1 MKKIL
6 IDKICLRYFK
16 GVENKEIVLGDNI
29 NVVKGRN
36 GIGKSTIADAISW
49 VLFGTNQAGAT
60 KFGIK
65 TKDEHGN
72 EIEDVEHSVEI
83 VLSTNSMEVSP
94 YGAQDCVKTTKLTR
108 ILTETRKDDGSV
120 TNNYTYKVDGEV
132 ETAGDFK
139 KTVDAICPEEVFR
152 LCSSPYSFTQMDW
165 SEQRK
170 RLNEMFGVPS
180 VEDVTGGDKKY
191 DAIKELLEKDDV
203 DKILKHLNY
212 KRKEVQKNLDEVPV
226 RLEALKNVLPKTEDW
241 ADIEKRIKDKG
252 QEMAQTR
259 KSLTTIDNGG
269 ADLIRKQQNISTL
282 NLDYK
287 RKRIMEDSAQRKLGE
302 ILKANAEAKT
312 ACKKAVAEAEQNIE
326 DLKQKL
332 KSFDG
337 ALEKCDAR
345 MNELDAEKADGKEK
359 WKLVK
364 ARKWEWHEDDAFCPT
379 CKQPLPEDQ
388 VQKIMEESKK
398 AFLNN
403 QASDLKKLS
412 GDAARIKE
420 EVKKC
425 EETTEYFKTEQKTTQ
440 TQLSEA
446 ETALEEARKAQ
457 EEQAKNEEEEV
468 SVESL
473 LAAKPEYKQVCD
485 RIREKEAE
493 QEKPSDENMSEEDKK
508 LKAELETK
516 LKDLE
521 SEKEALTARFAV
533 KAQWEKVNAQIDALQ
548 ENRAQWKKQIDALD
562 EKIKA
567 ASDFQRRSCEVLE
580 ENVNR
585 RFKLVRWKMFRRQ
598 LDGTEKPWCECSVDG
613 VPYSDLNTAAKIN
626 AGLDITNT
634 LKRHYGVDVPCVIDN
649 AETVQEPL
657 YEGGQQIRLT
667 VTDDEDIVIGYENRD
682 EV

>member
-49 VLFGTNQAGAT
+49 VLFGTNQSGAT

-65 TKDEHGN
+65 TKDKDGR
-72 EIEDVEHSVEI
+72 EIEDVAHSVEI
-83 VLSTNSMEVSP
+83 SLSVLDEEEGLMCYV
-94 YGAQDCVKTTKLTR
+94 LTR
-108 ILTETRKDDGSV
+108 TLTETRKDDGSV

-139 KTVDAICPEEVFR
+139 KVVDAICPEEVFR

-226 RLEALKNVLPKTEDW
+226 RLEALKNVLPKAEDW
-241 ADIEKRIKDKG
+241 AAVEKLILEKRKEIT
-252 QEMAQTR
+252 ETR
-259 KSLTTIDNGG
+259 KNLNTIDNGG
-269 ADLIRKQQNISTL
+269 ADFIRKYQNISTL
-282 NLDYK
+282 NLDHK
-287 RKRIMEDSAQRKLGE
+287 RKRIMEESAQRRLGE
-302 ILKANAEAKT
+302 IIKANAEAKT
-312 ACKKAVAEAEQNIE
+312 ACKKAVAEAEQTVE
-326 DLKQKL
+326 DLQVKI
-332 KSFDG
+332 KSLD
-337 ALEKCDAR
+337 ESIERCNAR
-345 MNELDAEKADGKEK
+345 LNELETAKADGKEK
-359 WKLVK
+359 WKLIK
-364 ARKWEWHEDDAFCPT
+364 ARKWEWNEDDAFCPT
-379 CKQPLPEDQ
+379 CKQALPEDQ

-398 AFLNN
+398 TFLNN
-403 QASDLKKLS
+403 QASDLKKL
-412 GDAARIKE
+412 GDDAARIKE

-425 EETTEYFKTEQKTTQ
+425 EETTEYFKTQQKATQ
-440 TQLSEA
+440 TQLDKA
-446 ETALEEARKAQ
+446 ETELEEARKAQ
-457 EEQAKNEEEEV
+457 EEQAKKEEEKV
-468 SVESL
+468 SVETL
-473 LAAKPEYKQVCD
+473 LAEKPEYKQVCD
-485 RIREKEAE
+485 RIKKIEAE
-493 QEKPSDENMSEEDKK
+493 QEKPADEGMSEEDKK
-508 LKAELETK
+508 LKADVEKK

-521 SEKEALTARFAV
+521 SEREVLASRLAV
-533 KAQWEKVNAQIDALQ
+533 KAQWEKVNAQIVGLQ
-548 ENRAQWKKQIDALD
+548 EERTQWKEQIDSLD

-598 LDGTEKPWCECSVDG
+598 LDGTDKPWCECSVDG

>member
-65 TKDEHGN
+65 TKDKDGR
-72 EIEDVEHSVEI
+72 EIEDVAHSVEI
-83 VLSTNSMEVSP
+83 SLSVQNEQEGLTCYV
-94 YGAQDCVKTTKLTR
+94 LTR
-108 ILTETRKDDGSV
+108 SLTETRKDDGSV

-139 KTVDAICPEEVFR
+139 KVVDAICPEEVFR

-226 RLEALKNVLPKTEDW
+226 RLEALKNVLPKAEDW
-241 ADIEKRIKDKG
+241 AVVEKLILEKRKEIT
-252 QEMAQTR
+252 ETR
-259 KSLTTIDNGG
+259 KNLNTIDNGG
-269 ADLIRKQQNISTL
+269 ADFIRKYQNISTL
-282 NLDYK
+282 NLDHK
-287 RKRIMEDSAQRKLGE
+287 RKRIMEESAQLRLGE
-302 ILKANAEAKT
+302 IIKANAEAKT
-312 ACKKAVAEAEQNIE
+312 ACKKAVAEAEQNTE

-332 KSFDG
+332 KSFDV

-359 WKLVK
+359 WKLIK
-364 ARKWEWHEDDAFCPT
+364 ARTWEWNEDDAFCPT
-379 CKQPLPEDQ
+379 CKQALPEDQ

-403 QASDLKKLS
+403 QASDLKKL
-412 GDAARIKE
+412 GDDAARIKE

-425 EETTEYFKTEQKTTQ
+425 EENTEYFKTQQKATQ
-440 TQLSEA
+440 TQLDKAEA
-446 ETALEEARKAQ
+446 ELIEARKALEKQ
-457 EEQAKNEEEEV
+457 TKKEEEKV
-468 SVESL
+468 SVETL
-473 LAAKPEYKQVCD
+473 LAEKPEYKQVCD
-485 RIREKEAE
+485 RIKKIEAE
-493 QEKPSDENMSEEDKK
+493 QEKPADEGMSEEDKK
-508 LKAELETK
+508 LKADVEKK

-521 SEKEALTARFAV
+521 SEREVLASRLAV
-533 KAQWEKVNAQIDALQ
+533 KAQWEKVNAQIVGLQ
-548 ENRAQWKKQIDALD
+548 EERTQWKEQIDSLD

-567 ASDFQRRSCEVLE
+567 ASDFQKRSCEVLE

-598 LDGTEKPWCECSVDG
+598 LDGTDKPWCECSVDG

-649 AETVQEPL
+649 AETVLEPL
-657 YEGGQQIRLT
+657 YDGGQQIRLT
-667 VTDDEDIVIGYENRD
+667 VTEDEEMRIEYED
-682 EV
+682 

>member
-16 GVENKEIVLGDNI
+16 GVEKKEIVLGDNI

-49 VLFGTNQAGAT
+49 VLFGTNQSGAT

-65 TKDEHGN
+65 TKDKDGN
-72 EIEDVEHSVEI
+72 EIEDVAHSVEI
-83 VLSTNSMEVSP
+83 SLSV
-94 YGAQDCVKTTKLTR
+94 QDEQEGLTCYVLTR
-108 ILTETRKDDGSV
+108 TLTETRKEDGSV
-120 TNNYTYKVDGEV
+120 TNSYTYKVDGEV

-269 ADLIRKQQNISTL
+269 ADLIRKQQNISIL

-287 RKRIMEDSAQRKLGE
+287 RKRIMEESAQRKLGE
-302 ILKANAEAKT
+302 ILKANTEAKT

-457 EEQAKNEEEEV
+457 EEQAKEEEEKV

>member
-16 GVENKEIVLGDNI
+16 GVEDKEIVLGDNI

-65 TKDEHGN
+65 TKDKDGR
-72 EIEDVEHSVEI
+72 EIEDVAHSVEI
-83 VLSTNSMEVSP
+83 SLSV
-94 YGAQDCVKTTKLTR
+94 QDEQEGMMCYVLTR
-108 ILTETRKDDGSV
+108 TLTETRKDDGSV

-139 KTVDAICPEEVFR
+139 KVVDAICPEEVFR

-191 DAIKELLEKDDV
+191 DAIKELLEKEDI

-212 KRKEVQKNLDEVPV
+212 KRKEVQKDLDEVPV

-241 ADIEKRIKDKG
+241 ADIEKRIKEKG
-252 QEMAQTR
+252 QAIDATR
-259 KSLTTIDNGG
+259 KSLSTIDNGG
-269 ADLIRKQQNISTL
+269 ADLIRKQQNISIL

-287 RKRIMEDSAQRKLGE
+287 RKRIMEESAQLRLGE
-302 ILKANAEAKT
+302 IIKANAEAKT
-312 ACKKAVAEAEQNIE
+312 SCKKAVAEAEQTVE
-326 DLKQKL
+326 DLQVKI
-332 KSFDG
+332 KSLD
-337 ALEKCDAR
+337 ESIERCNAR
-345 MNELDAEKADGKEK
+345 LNELETAKADGKEK
-359 WKLVK
+359 WKLIK
-364 ARKWEWHEDDAFCPT
+364 ARTWEWNEDDAFCPT
-379 CKQPLPEDQ
+379 CKQALPEDQ

-403 QASDLKKLS
+403 QASDLKKL
-412 GDAARIKE
+412 GDDAARIKE

-425 EETTEYFKTEQKTTQ
+425 EENTEYFKTQQKATQ
-440 TQLSEA
+440 TQLDKAEA
-446 ETALEEARKAQ
+446 ELIEARKALEKQ
-457 EEQAKNEEEEV
+457 TKKEEEKV
-468 SVESL
+468 SVETL
-473 LAAKPEYKQVCD
+473 LAEKPEYKQVCD
-485 RIREKEAE
+485 RIKKIEAE
-493 QEKPSDENMSEEDKK
+493 QEKPADEGMSEEDKK
-508 LKAELETK
+508 LKADVEKK

-521 SEKEALTARFAV
+521 SEREVLASRLAV
-533 KAQWEKVNAQIDALQ
+533 KAQWEKVNAQIVGLQ
-548 ENRAQWKKQIDALD
+548 EERTQWKEQIDALD

-567 ASDFQRRSCEVLE
+567 ASDFQKRSCEVLE

-598 LDGTEKPWCECSVDG
+598 LDGTDKPWCECSVDG

-626 AGLDITNT
+626 AGLDITST
-634 LKRHYGVDVPCVIDN
+634 LKQYYGVDVPCVIDN

>member
-65 TKDEHGN
+65 TKDKDGR
-72 EIEDVEHSVEI
+72 EIEDVAHSVEI
-83 VLSTNSMEVSP
+83 SLSVQNEQEGLTCYV
-94 YGAQDCVKTTKLTR
+94 LTR
-108 ILTETRKDDGSV
+108 TLTETRKDDGSV

-139 KTVDAICPEEVFR
+139 KVVDAICPEEVFR

-226 RLEALKNVLPKTEDW
+226 RLEALKNVLPKAEDW
-241 ADIEKRIKDKG
+241 AAVEKLILEKRKEIT
-252 QEMAQTR
+252 ETR
-259 KSLTTIDNGG
+259 KNLNTIDNGG
-269 ADLIRKQQNISTL
+269 ADFIRKYQNISTL
-282 NLDYK
+282 NLDHK
-287 RKRIMEDSAQRKLGE
+287 RKRIMEESAQLRLGE
-302 ILKANAEAKT
+302 IIKANAEAKT

-332 KSFDG
+332 KSFDV
-337 ALEKCDAR
+337 ALVKCDAR

-359 WKLVK
+359 WKLIK
-364 ARKWEWHEDDAFCPT
+364 ARTWEWNEDDAFCPT
-379 CKQPLPEDQ
+379 CKQALPEDQ

-403 QASDLKKLS
+403 QASDLKKL
-412 GDAARIKE
+412 GDDAARIKE

-425 EETTEYFKTEQKTTQ
+425 EENTEYFKTQQKATQ
-440 TQLSEA
+440 TQLGEA
-446 ETALEEARKAQ
+446 ETALEEARKAL
-457 EEQAKNEEEEV
+457 EEQAKKEEEKV
-468 SVESL
+468 SVETL
-473 LAAKPEYKQVCD
+473 LAEKPEYKQVCD
-485 RIREKEAE
+485 RIKKIEAE
-493 QEKPSDENMSEEDKK
+493 QEKPADEGMSEEDKK
-508 LKAELETK
+508 LKADLEKK

-521 SEKEALTARFAV
+521 SEREVLASRLAV
-533 KAQWEKVNAQIDALQ
+533 KAQWEKVNAQIVGLQ
-548 ENRAQWKKQIDALD
+548 EERTQWKEQIDSLD

-567 ASDFQRRSCEVLE
+567 ASDFQKRSCEVLE

-598 LDGTEKPWCECSVDG
+598 LDGTDKPWCECSVDG

-657 YEGGQQIRLT
+657 YDGGQQIRLT
-667 VTDDEDIVIGYENRD
+667 VTEDEEMRIEYED
-682 EV
+682 

>member
-65 TKDEHGN
+65 TKDKDGR
-72 EIEDVEHSVEI
+72 EIEDVAHSVEI
-83 VLSTNSMEVSP
+83 SLSV
-94 YGAQDCVKTTKLTR
+94 QDEQEGMMCYVLTR
-108 ILTETRKDDGSV
+108 TLTETRKDDGSV

-139 KTVDAICPEEVFR
+139 KVVDAICPEEVFR

-226 RLEALKNVLPKTEDW
+226 RLEALKNVLPKAEDW
-241 ADIEKRIKDKG
+241 AAVEKLILEKRKEIT
-252 QEMAQTR
+252 ETR
-259 KSLTTIDNGG
+259 KNLNTIDNGG
-269 ADLIRKQQNISTL
+269 ADFIRKYQNISTL
-282 NLDYK
+282 NLDHK
-287 RKRIMEDSAQRKLGE
+287 RKRLMEESAQLRLGE
-302 ILKANAEAKT
+302 IIKANAEAKT
-312 ACKKAVAEAEQNIE
+312 ACKKAVAEAKQNIE
-326 DLKQKL
+326 DLKLKF
-332 KSFDG
+332 KSFDV
-337 ALEKCDAR
+337 ALVKCDAR
-345 MNELDAEKADGKEK
+345 MNELDAAKADGKEK
-359 WKLVK
+359 WKLIK
-364 ARKWEWHEDDAFCPT
+364 ARKWEWNEDNAFCPT
-379 CKQPLPEDQ
+379 CKQALPEDQ

-403 QASDLKKLS
+403 QASDLKKL
-412 GDAARIKE
+412 GDDAARIKE

-425 EETTEYFKTEQKTTQ
+425 EENTEYFKTKQKTT
-440 TQLSEA
+440 
-446 ETALEEARKAQ
+446 ETALIEARKALLEARKAL
-457 EEQAKNEEEEV
+457 EEQAKKEEEKV
-468 SVESL
+468 SVETL
-473 LAAKPEYKQVCD
+473 LAEKPEYKQVCD
-485 RIREKEAE
+485 RIKKIEAE
-493 QEKPSDENMSEEDKK
+493 QEKPADEGMSEEDKK
-508 LKAELETK
+508 LKADVEKK

-521 SEKEALTARFAV
+521 SEREVLASRLAV
-533 KAQWEKVNAQIDALQ
+533 KAQWEKVNAQMVGLQ
-548 ENRAQWKKQIDALD
+548 EDRAQWKEQIDSLD

-567 ASDFQRRSCEVLE
+567 ASDFQKRSCEVLE

-585 RFKLVRWKMFRRQ
+585 WFKMVKWKMFRRQ
-598 LDGTEKPWCECSVDG
+598 LDGTDKPWCECSVDG

-626 AGLDITNT
+626 AGLDITNV
-634 LKRHYGVDVPCVIDN
+634 LKRYYGVDVPCVIDN
-649 AETVQEPL
+649 AETVLEPL
-657 YEGGQQIRLT
+657 YDGGQQIRLT
-667 VTDDEDIVIGYENRD
+667 VTEDEEMRIEYEDRD
-682 EV
+682 KV

>member
-65 TKDEHGN
+65 TKDKDGK
-72 EIEDVEHSVEI
+72 EIEDVAHSVEI
-83 VLSTNSMEVSP
+83 SLSV
-94 YGAQDCVKTTKLTR
+94 QDEQEGMMCYVLTR
-108 ILTETRKDDGSV
+108 TLTETRKEDGSV

-139 KTVDAICPEEVFR
+139 KVVDAICPEEVFR

-226 RLEALKNVLPKTEDW
+226 RLEALKNVLPKAEDW
-241 ADIEKRIKDKG
+241 AAVEKLILEKRKEIT
-252 QEMAQTR
+252 ETR
-259 KSLTTIDNGG
+259 KNLNTIDNGG
-269 ADLIRKQQNISTL
+269 ADFIRKYQNISTL
-282 NLDYK
+282 NLDHK
-287 RKRIMEDSAQRKLGE
+287 RKRIMEESAQRRLGE
-302 ILKANAEAKT
+302 IIKANAEAKT
-312 ACKKAVAEAEQNIE
+312 ACKKAVAEAEQTVE
-326 DLKQKL
+326 DLQVKI
-332 KSFDG
+332 KSLD
-337 ALEKCDAR
+337 ESIERCNAR
-345 MNELDAEKADGKEK
+345 LNELETAKADGKEK
-359 WKLVK
+359 WKLIK
-364 ARKWEWHEDDAFCPT
+364 ARKWEWNEDDAFCPT
-379 CKQPLPEDQ
+379 CKQALPEDQ

-398 AFLNN
+398 TFLNN
-403 QASDLKKLS
+403 QASDLKKL
-412 GDAARIKE
+412 GDDAARIKE

-425 EETTEYFKTEQKTTQ
+425 EETTEYFKTQQKATQ
-440 TQLSEA
+440 TQLDKAEA
-446 ETALEEARKAQ
+446 ELEEARKAQ
-457 EEQAKNEEEEV
+457 EEQAKKEEEKV
-468 SVESL
+468 SVETL
-473 LAAKPEYKQVCD
+473 LAEKPEYKQVCD
-485 RIREKEAE
+485 RIKKIEAE
-493 QEKPSDENMSEEDKK
+493 QEKPADEGMSEEDKK
-508 LKAELETK
+508 LKADVEKK

-521 SEKEALTARFAV
+521 SEREVLASRLAV
-533 KAQWEKVNAQIDALQ
+533 KAQWEKVNAQIVGLQ
-548 ENRAQWKKQIDALD
+548 EERTQWKEQIDGLD

-598 LDGTEKPWCECSVDG
+598 LDGTDKPWCECSVDG

-667 VTDDEDIVIGYENRD
+667 VTDDEDIVIDYENRD

>member
-65 TKDEHGN
+65 TKDKDGR
-72 EIEDVEHSVEI
+72 EIEDVAHSVEI
-83 VLSTNSMEVSP
+83 SLSVQNEQEGLTCYV
-94 YGAQDCVKTTKLTR
+94 LTR
-108 ILTETRKDDGSV
+108 SLTETRKEDGSV

-139 KTVDAICPEEVFR
+139 KVVDAICLEEVFR

-226 RLEALKNVLPKTEDW
+226 RLEALKNVLPKAEDW
-241 ADIEKRIKDKG
+241 AAVEKLILEKRKEIT
-252 QEMAQTR
+252 ETR
-259 KSLTTIDNGG
+259 KNLNTIDNGG
-269 ADLIRKQQNISTL
+269 ADFIRKYQNISTL
-282 NLDYK
+282 NLDHK
-287 RKRIMEDSAQRKLGE
+287 RKRIMEESAQRRLGE
-302 ILKANAEAKT
+302 IIKANAEAKT

-359 WKLVK
+359 WKLIK
-364 ARKWEWHEDDAFCPT
+364 ARKWEWNEDDAFCPT
-379 CKQPLPEDQ
+379 CKQALPEDQ

-398 AFLNN
+398 TFLNN
-403 QASDLKKLS
+403 QASDLKKL
-412 GDAARIKE
+412 GDDAARIKE

-425 EETTEYFKTEQKTTQ
+425 EENTEYFKTQQKATQ
-440 TQLSEA
+440 TQLGEA

-457 EEQAKNEEEEV
+457 EEQAKKEEEKV
-468 SVESL
+468 SVETL
-473 LAAKPEYKQVCD
+473 LAEKPEYKQVCD
-485 RIREKEAE
+485 RIKKIEAE
-493 QEKPSDENMSEEDKK
+493 QEKPADEGMSEEDKK
-508 LKAELETK
+508 LKADVEKK

-521 SEKEALTARFAV
+521 SEREVLASRLAV
-533 KAQWEKVNAQIDALQ
+533 KAQWEKVNAQIVGLQ
-548 ENRAQWKKQIDALD
+548 EERTQWKEQIDALD

-585 RFKLVRWKMFRRQ
+585 RFTLVRWKMFRRQ
-598 LDGTEKPWCECSVDG
+598 LDGTDKPWCECSVDG

-667 VTDDEDIVIGYENRD
+667 VTDDEDIVIDYENRD

>member
-65 TKDEHGN
+65 TKDKDGR
-72 EIEDVEHSVEI
+72 EIEDVAHSVEI
-83 VLSTNSMEVSP
+83 SLSV
-94 YGAQDCVKTTKLTR
+94 QDEQEGMMCYVLTR
-108 ILTETRKDDGSV
+108 TLTETRKDDGSV

-139 KTVDAICPEEVFR
+139 KVVDAICPEEVFR

-226 RLEALKNVLPKTEDW
+226 RLEALKNVLPKAEDW
-241 ADIEKRIKDKG
+241 AAVEKLILEKRKEIT
-252 QEMAQTR
+252 ETR
-259 KSLTTIDNGG
+259 KNLNTIDNGG
-269 ADLIRKQQNISTL
+269 ADFIRKYQNISTL
-282 NLDYK
+282 NLDHK
-287 RKRIMEDSAQRKLGE
+287 RKRIMEESAQLRLGE
-302 ILKANAEAKT
+302 IIKANAEAKT

-332 KSFDG
+332 KSFDV
-337 ALEKCDAR
+337 ALVKCDAR
-345 MNELDAEKADGKEK
+345 FNELDAEKADGKEK
-359 WKLVK
+359 WKLIK
-364 ARKWEWHEDDAFCPT
+364 ARTWEWNEDDAFCPT
-379 CKQPLPEDQ
+379 CKQALPEDQ

-403 QASDLKKLS
+403 QASDLKKL
-412 GDAARIKE
+412 GDDAARIKE

-425 EETTEYFKTEQKTTQ
+425 EENTEYFKTEQKTTQ
-440 TQLSEA
+440 AQLGEA
-446 ETALEEARKAQ
+446 ETALIEARNALEKQ
-457 EEQAKNEEEEV
+457 TKKEEEKV
-468 SVESL
+468 SVETL
-473 LAAKPEYKQVCD
+473 LAEKPEYKQVCD
-485 RIREKEAE
+485 RIKKIEAE
-493 QEKPSDENMSEEDKK
+493 QEKPADEGMSEEDKK
-508 LKAELETK
+508 LKADVEKK

-521 SEKEALTARFAV
+521 SEREVLASRLAV
-533 KAQWEKVNAQIDALQ
+533 KAQWEKVNAQIVGLQ
-548 ENRAQWKKQIDALD
+548 EDRAQWKEQTDALD

-567 ASDFQRRSCEVLE
+567 ASDFQKRSCEVLE

-598 LDGTEKPWCECSVDG
+598 LDGTDKPWCECSVDG

-667 VTDDEDIVIGYENRD
+667 VTDDEDIVIDYENRD

>member
-65 TKDEHGN
+65 TKDKDGR
-72 EIEDVEHSVEI
+72 EIEDVAHSVEI
-83 VLSTNSMEVSP
+83 SLSV
-94 YGAQDCVKTTKLTR
+94 QDEQEGMMCYVLTR
-108 ILTETRKDDGSV
+108 TLTETRKDDGSV

-139 KTVDAICPEEVFR
+139 KVVDAICPEEVFR

-226 RLEALKNVLPKTEDW
+226 RLEALKNVLPKAEDW
-241 ADIEKRIKDKG
+241 AAVEKLILEKRKEIT
-252 QEMAQTR
+252 ETR
-259 KSLTTIDNGG
+259 KNLNTIDNGG
-269 ADLIRKQQNISTL
+269 ADFIRKYQNISTL
-282 NLDYK
+282 NLDHK
-287 RKRIMEDSAQRKLGE
+287 RKRIMEESAQRRLGE
-302 ILKANAEAKT
+302 IIKANAEAKT

-359 WKLVK
+359 WKLIK
-364 ARKWEWHEDDAFCPT
+364 ARKWEWNEDDAFCPT

-403 QASDLKKLS
+403 QASDLKKL
-412 GDAARIKE
+412 GDDAARIKE

-425 EETTEYFKTEQKTTQ
+425 EENTEYFKTEQKATQ
-440 TQLSEA
+440 AQLGEA

-457 EEQAKNEEEEV
+457 EEQAKKEEEKV
-468 SVESL
+468 SVETL
-473 LAAKPEYKQVCD
+473 LAEKPEYKQVCD
-485 RIREKEAE
+485 RIKKIEAE
-493 QEKPSDENMSEEDKK
+493 QEKPADEGMSEEDKK
-508 LKAELETK
+508 LKADVEKK

-521 SEKEALTARFAV
+521 SEREVLASRLAV
-533 KAQWEKVNAQIDALQ
+533 KAQWEKVNAQIVGLQ
-548 ENRAQWKKQIDALD
+548 EERTQWKEQIDSLD

-567 ASDFQRRSCEVLE
+567 ASDFQKRSCEVLE

-598 LDGTEKPWCECSVDG
+598 LDGTDKPWCECSVDG

>member
-49 VLFGTNQAGAT
+49 VLFGTNQSGAT

-65 TKDEHGN
+65 TKDKDGR
-72 EIEDVEHSVEI
+72 EIEDVAHSVEI
-83 VLSTNSMEVSP
+83 SLSV
-94 YGAQDCVKTTKLTR
+94 QDEQEGLTCYVLTR
-108 ILTETRKDDGSV
+108 TLTETRKEDGSV
-120 TNNYTYKVDGEV
+120 TNSYTYKVDGEV

-139 KTVDAICPEEVFR
+139 KVVDAICPEEVFR

-226 RLEALKNVLPKTEDW
+226 RLEALKNVLPKAEDW
-241 ADIEKRIKDKG
+241 AAVEKLILEKRKEIT
-252 QEMAQTR
+252 ETR
-259 KSLTTIDNGG
+259 KNLNTIDNGG
-269 ADLIRKQQNISTL
+269 ADFIRKYQNISTL
-282 NLDYK
+282 NLDHK
-287 RKRIMEDSAQRKLGE
+287 RKRIMEESAQRRLGE
-302 ILKANAEAKT
+302 IIKANAEAKT
-312 ACKKAVAEAEQNIE
+312 ACKKAVAEAEQTVE
-326 DLKQKL
+326 DLQVKI
-332 KSFDG
+332 KSLD
-337 ALEKCDAR
+337 ESIERCNAR
-345 MNELDAEKADGKEK
+345 LNELETAKADGKEK
-359 WKLVK
+359 WKLIK
-364 ARKWEWHEDDAFCPT
+364 ARKWEWNEDDAFCPT
-379 CKQPLPEDQ
+379 CKQALPEDQ

-398 AFLNN
+398 TFLNN
-403 QASDLKKLS
+403 QASDLKKL
-412 GDAARIKE
+412 GDDAARIKE

-425 EETTEYFKTEQKTTQ
+425 EETTEYFKTQQKATQ
-440 TQLSEA
+440 TQLDKAEA
-446 ETALEEARKAQ
+446 ELEEARKAQ
-457 EEQAKNEEEEV
+457 EEQAKKEEEKV
-468 SVESL
+468 SVETL
-473 LAAKPEYKQVCD
+473 LAEKPEYKQVCD
-485 RIREKEAE
+485 RIKKIEAE
-493 QEKPSDENMSEEDKK
+493 QEKPADEGMSEEDKK
-508 LKAELETK
+508 LKADVEKK

-521 SEKEALTARFAV
+521 SEREVLASRLAV
-533 KAQWEKVNAQIDALQ
+533 KAQWEKVNAQIVGLQ
-548 ENRAQWKKQIDALD
+548 EERTQWKEQIDSLD

-598 LDGTEKPWCECSVDG
+598 LDGTDKPWCECSVDG

>member
-65 TKDEHGN
+65 TKDEHGR
-72 EIEDVEHSVEI
+72 EIEDVAHSVEI
-83 VLSTNSMEVSP
+83 SLSVQNEQEGMMCYV
-94 YGAQDCVKTTKLTR
+94 LTR
-108 ILTETRKDDGSV
+108 TLTETRKDDGSV

-139 KTVDAICPEEVFR
+139 KVVDAICPEEVFR

-226 RLEALKNVLPKTEDW
+226 RLEALKNVLPKAEDW
-241 ADIEKRIKDKG
+241 AAVEKLILEKRKEIT
-252 QEMAQTR
+252 ETR
-259 KSLTTIDNGG
+259 KNLNTIDNGG
-269 ADLIRKQQNISTL
+269 ADFIRKYQNISTL
-282 NLDYK
+282 NLDHK
-287 RKRIMEDSAQRKLGE
+287 RKRIMEESAQLRLGE
-302 ILKANAEAKT
+302 IIKANAEAKT

-332 KSFDG
+332 KSFDR

-345 MNELDAEKADGKEK
+345 MNELDAAKADGKEK
-359 WKLVK
+359 WKLIK
-364 ARKWEWHEDDAFCPT
+364 ARKWEWNEDDAFCPT
-379 CKQPLPEDQ
+379 CKRALPEDQ

-398 AFLNN
+398 TFLNN
-403 QASDLKKLS
+403 QASDLKKL
-412 GDAARIKE
+412 GDDAARIKE

-425 EETTEYFKTEQKTTQ
+425 EENTEYFKTEQKTTQ
-440 TQLSEA
+440 TQLGEA
-446 ETALEEARKAQ
+446 ETALIEARNALEKQ
-457 EEQAKNEEEEV
+457 TKKEEDKV
-468 SVESL
+468 GVETL
-473 LAAKPEYKQVCD
+473 LAEKPEYKQVCD
-485 RIREKEAE
+485 RIKKIEAE
-493 QEKPSDENMSEEDKK
+493 QEKPADEGMSEEDKK
-508 LKAELETK
+508 LKADVEKK

-521 SEKEALTARFAV
+521 SEREVLASRLAV
-533 KAQWEKVNAQIDALQ
+533 KAQWEKVNAQIVGLQ
-548 ENRAQWKKQIDALD
+548 EERTQWKEQIDALD

-567 ASDFQRRSCEVLE
+567 ASDFQKRSCEVLE

-585 RFKLVRWKMFRRQ
+585 RFKLVKWKMFRRQ
-598 LDGTEKPWCECSVDG
+598 LDGTDKPWCECSVDG